1 MVVPLY
7 ILLASDITVINQ
19 VFLIEEDELSDVRQK
34 LLCLGSIDSSLANNV
49 WELSSAWHKNI
60 LGEF

>member
-7 ILLASDITVINQ
+7 ILFASDITVINQ
-19 VFLIEEDELSDVRQK
+19 VFLMEEDELSDVRRK

-49 WELSSAWHKNI
+49 
-60 LGEF
+60 